1 MRRISIR
8 AVALVVLV
16 AALGFQ
22 AAAAQSYSFSLD
34 RVTVDVYWEADGTT
48 RLEYLMTFT
57 NDAFAPAIEYVD
69 IGMPTPNYDLSAI
82 AATIDGNPI
91 LHIADSTYA
100 DQAIELGLGADS
112 IRPGQTGTVQ
122 VVIRGLPNLIY
133 AGDDEG
139 YASARFSPNYYDSSL
154 VHGSTDMTVTFHL
167 PPGVQPAEP
176 RWYPVSGG
184 WPEGD
189 PAAYMDP
196 EGRIAY
202 QWRNP
207 SANGYT
213 EYEFGAAFPAS
224 YLPSAAVIQPSVF
237 QRLNIPI
244 DAIMPCLCFSG
255 LAAGFVGWILLAVR
269 MDRRRKLAYLP
280 PKIAIEG
287 HGIKRG
293 LTAVEA
299 AVLLETPLDR
309 VLTMIL
315 FGVVK
320 KNAARVVS
328 EDPLTVEAL
337 TPEPEGLLDYEKTFL
352 AGITLTDARK
362 RQSALQTVTI
372 DLVQAVQ
379 KKMKGFSLRETK
391 DYYRSIMDKA
401 WKQVE
406 EAGTPEIK
414 SQKFEEAL
422 EWTMLDRDFDDRTQ
436 RTFRTGPVYVPIW
449 WGNFRPSS
457 VPSTGSTGRA
467 APSIGGAG
475 AGGGGRVSLPH
486 LPGADFAAAMVTG
499 VQNTAGRLVTN
510 VTSFTQ
516 GVTRTTN
523 PPPPPAVRTAG
534 RSGGGGFGGGG
545 GGGGCACA
553 CACAGC
559 ACACA
564 GGGR

>member
-1 MRRISIR
+1 MSRITSR
-8 AVALVVLV
+8 AVVLVVLL
-16 AALGFQ
+16 AALGSQ
-22 AAAAQSYSFSLD
+22 AAAAQTYSFSLD
-34 RVTVDVYWEADGTT
+34 RLAADVFWESDGTA
-48 RLEYLMTFT
+48 RIEYVMTFT
-57 NDAFAPAIEYVD
+57 NDSFASPIDFVD
-69 IGMPTPNYDLSAI
+69 VGMPTSSYDLSRI
-82 AATIDGNPI
+82 SGTIDGNPI

-100 DQAIELGLGADS
+100 DQAIELGLGANAIPAGGS
-112 IRPGQTGTVQ
+112 GTVQ
-122 VVIRGLPNLIY
+122 LVITGLENLIY
-133 AGDDEG
+133 TADVEG
-139 YASARFSPNYYDSSL
+139 YASVMFSPTFFDASL
-154 VHGSTDMTVTFHL
+154 VHGSTDMTVTFHM
-167 PPGVQPAEP
+167 PPGVQPPEP
-176 RWYPVSGG
+176 RWYPVTGG

-202 QWRNP
+202 QWHDPN
-207 SANGYT
+207 ANGHT
-213 EYEFGAAFPAS
+213 QYEFGAAFPAS
-224 YLPSAAVIQPSVF
+224 YVPAAAILQPSVF
-237 QRLNIPI
+237 ERLGI
-244 DAIMPCLCFSG
+244 DPGVVFAFLCFSV
-255 LAAGFVGWILLAVR
+255 LALAFVAFIALATR
-269 MDRRRKLAYLP
+269 MDRRRKMAYLP

-320 KNAARVVS
+320 KNAGRVVS
-328 EDPLTVEAL
+328 EEPLSVEAIQ
-337 TPEPEGLLDYEKTFL
+337 PAPDGLQDYEKAFL
-352 AGITLTDARK
+352 TAITQADARK
-362 RQSALQTVTI
+362 RQSALQSVTI

-379 KKMKGFSLRETK
+379 KKMKGFSLRESK

-401 WKQVE
+401 WQQVE
-406 EAGTPEIK
+406 QAGTPEIK
-414 SQKFEEAL
+414 SQKFDEGL
-422 EWTMLDRDFDDRTQ
+422 EWTMLDRDFDGRTR
-436 RTFRTGPVYVPIW
+436 RTFQTGPVFVPMW

-457 VPSTGSTGRA
+457 APAMRSMGKA
-467 APSIGGAG
+467 APSV
-475 AGGGGRVSLPH
+475 GGGGGQISLPH

-499 VQNTAGRLVTN
+499 VQNTAGRMVSN
-510 VTSFTQ
+510 VTTFTQ

-534 RSGGGGFGGGG
+534 GGGGGFRG

>member
-1 MRRISIR
+1 MSRISFR
-8 AVALVVLV
+8 AVLLVVLL
-16 AALGFQ
+16 AALGSQ

-34 RVTVDVYWEADGTT
+34 RLAVDVYWETDGSA

-57 NDAFAPAIEYVD
+57 NDSFAPSIEFID

-82 AATIDGNPI
+82 SATIDGNPI
-91 LHIADSTYA
+91 LHIADSSYA
-100 DQAIELGLGADS
+100 DQAIELGLGSNAIQPD
-112 IRPGQTGTVQ
+112 RTGTVQ
-122 VVIRGLPNLIY
+122 VDIRGLENLIY
-133 AGDDEG
+133 TADTEG
-139 YASARFSPNYYDSSL
+139 YASAMFAPAWFDPQS
-154 VHGSTDMTVTFHL
+154 VHGTTDMTVTFHL
-167 PPGVQPAEP
+167 PPGVQPSEP

-207 SANGYT
+207 SASGST
-213 EYEFGAAFPAS
+213 EYQFGAAFPVS
-224 YLPSAAVIQPSVF
+224 YVPAAAILQPSIF
-237 QRLNIPI
+237 QRLNIPL
-244 DAIMPCLCFSG
+244 DAVMPCLCFSG
-255 LAAGFVGWILLAVR
+255 LALGLVGWIVLAVR
-269 MDRRRKLAYLP
+269 MDRRRKLAYLQ

-293 LTAVEA
+293 VTAVEA

-320 KNAARVVS
+320 KNAARVVT
-328 EDPLTVEAL
+328 EEPLTVEAL
-337 TPEPEGLLDYEKTFL
+337 QPEPEGLQDYEKAFL
-352 AGITLTDARK
+352 TAITQTDARK
-362 RQSALQTVTI
+362 RQSGLQTVTI

-401 WKQVE
+401 WQQVE
-406 EAGTPEIK
+406 QAGTPEIK
-414 SQKFEEAL
+414 SQKFDEAL

-436 RTFRTGPVYVPIW
+436 RTFRTGPVFVPMW

-457 VPSTGSTGRA
+457 APAMRSIGKA
-467 APSIGGAG
+467 APSV
-475 AGGGGRVSLPH
+475 GGGGGGQVSLPH

-499 VQNTAGRLVTN
+499 VQNTAGRMVTN
-510 VTSFTQ
+510 LNSFTQ

-523 PPPPPAVRTAG
+523 PPPPPVTSVAG
-534 RSGGGGFGGGG
+534 RGGGGGFRG